1 MLTATNSTKIRMK
14 ISGKKPGARA
24 TEIRQALNQS
34 RATLG
39 IPLRYVACFLKEP
52 ASQTCIFSHF
62 STPIIP
68 FNQKV
73 FQATRA
79 TKITAR
85 STVNQINFTLWGLCL
100 AKAV

>member
-14 ISGKKPGARA
+14 MSGKKPGARA

-52 ASQTCIFSHF
+52 ANPTSISSHS
-62 STPIIP
+62 STPIRP
-68 FNQKV
+68 FKQKV

-79 TKITAR
+79 TKITAQ
-85 STVNQINFTLWGLCL
+85 STVNRITLTMWGLG
-100 AKAV
+100 